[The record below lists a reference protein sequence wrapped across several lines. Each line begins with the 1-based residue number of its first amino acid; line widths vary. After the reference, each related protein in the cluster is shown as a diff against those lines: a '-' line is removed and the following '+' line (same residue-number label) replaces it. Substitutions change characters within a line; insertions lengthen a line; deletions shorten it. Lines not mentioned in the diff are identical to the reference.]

1 LFRRVVFVVNV
12 CRWCFVL
19 RSSDAMFTDVVLLG
33 WIASKVKE
41 VAPALPTASPTVVVP
56 PINDGLPKAPGAA
69 NGIASVEKQT
79 TRRRVRGK
87 KKTTTASS
95 NVAGSTAAPDNEPEG
110 GAAKRAAPLKSVRKR
125 SVRALG
131 H

>member
-1 LFRRVVFVVNV
+1 
-12 CRWCFVL
+12 
-19 RSSDAMFTDVVLLG
+19 MFTPLGLLG

-41 VAPALPTASPTVVVP
+41 VTPALPPASPPVVVSP
-56 PINDGLPKAPGAA
+56 SSDGSPKAPGAA
-69 NGIASVEKQT
+69 NGIASVEKLT
-79 TRRRVRGK
+79 TRSRGRKK
-87 KKTTTASS
+87 KKTTTVSS
-95 NVAGSTAAPDNEPEG
+95 NVAGSTAAPDNEAED